1 MATHFNSD
9 RQRSLDESLMLKPE
23 ERMRLEKRRKDVRDY
38 EPPKWKSSRP
48 DPVSGNIVER
58 PMVPHASI
66 RPYVCPSR
74 HVMQSRDSLR
84 ASQGL
89 WYDCIQGIY
98 TVAVT

>member
-1 MATHFNSD
+1 MATHFNPD

-23 ERMRLEKRRKDVRDY
+23 ERMRLEKRRKDVRNY

-58 PMVPHASI
+58 AMVPHASI

-74 HVMQSRDSLR
+74 HVMQS
-84 ASQGL
+84 
-89 WYDCIQGIY
+89 
-98 TVAVT
+98 